1 MDQAQ
6 LQLEELEVECRRLT
20 EQRAEV
26 APRKPRIA
34 AWGVVKAGK
43 SSLLNM
49 LSGHALQEHFETG
62 VVRTTRV
69 NQELELEHY
78 VLIDTPGLGIDQD
91 DSQEAMEGL
100 DLADVL
106 LFVHAPP
113 GELDEEEVDLLMTL
127 RNAYGDAIEQRLV
140 LVLSHLD
147 KDQNGSM
154 AEVRE
159 RIEAQVLRCLGI
171 KPACFEVS
179 STRYRRGVEIGREG
193 LQGKSGIPALAL
205 HLNALSRE
213 LGTSLMAV
221 RQKRLDQRSLQLS
234 AMLDEAIEREQGL
247 IQALNAPY
255 ANKANA
261 FVELMSGMIGSFADK
276 TAEIKK
282 AREKLNS
289 L

>member
-6 LQLEELEVECRRLT
+6 LQLDELVAECRRLT
-20 EQRAEV
+20 EQRREV

-62 VVRTTRV
+62 VIRTTRV

-78 VLIDTPGLGIDQD
+78 VLIDTPGLGIDRN
-91 DSQEAMEGL
+91 DSQAAMEGL

-113 GELDEEEVDLLMTL
+113 GELDEEEVELLMRL
-127 RNAYGDAIEQRLV
+127 RNAYGNDIEQRLV

-147 KDQNGSM
+147 KDQNGAM

-159 RIEAQVLRCLGI
+159 RIEAQVLRCLGVQ
-171 KPACFEVS
+171 PVCFEVS
-179 STRYRRGVEIGREG
+179 STRYRRGIEIGREG
-193 LQGKSGIPALAL
+193 LQTKSGIPALAL
-205 HLNALSRE
+205 HLNALSSD
-213 LGTSLMAV
+213 LGPSLMAV
-221 RQKRLDQRSLQLS
+221 RQQRMDKRSRELSVMLDQ
-234 AMLDEAIEREQGL
+234 AIEHEQAA
-247 IQALNAPY
+247 IHALSAPY
-255 ANKANA
+255 ADKANV
-261 FVELMSGMIGSFADK
+261 FIGLMNGMQSSFAAK
-276 TAEIKK
+276 TAEIKA